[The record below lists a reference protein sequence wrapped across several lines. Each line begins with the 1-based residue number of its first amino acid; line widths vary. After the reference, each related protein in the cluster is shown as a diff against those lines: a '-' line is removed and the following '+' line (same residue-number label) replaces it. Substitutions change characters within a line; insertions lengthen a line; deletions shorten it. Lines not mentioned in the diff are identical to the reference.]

1 MISLSGGLCRSG
13 KHSETVADGSV
24 TGFALLCCGTEFSPP
39 RNGRCT
45 PPLQPGLY
53 GNSRLYEALGLQ
65 YILHIRNI
73 SMARCLRSTGMN
85 ICSAAYLTAHGVMR
99 VARNND
105 RMVRWMNAGK
115 PFLDL

>member
-1 MISLSGGLCRSG
+1 
-13 KHSETVADGSV
+13 
-24 TGFALLCCGTEFSPP
+24 
-39 RNGRCT
+39 
-45 PPLQPGLY
+45 
-53 GNSRLYEALGLQ
+53 
-65 YILHIRNI
+65 
-73 SMARCLRSTGMN
+73 MARCLRSTGMN